1 VIRIKKLLTYEKS
14 AEKLREKAPAA
25 NKKSVVKKINNLR
38 SSFRKEIKKVKA
50 TLQS

>member
-14 AEKLREKAPAA
+14 AEKLREKDPAA
-25 NKKSVVKKINNLR
+25 NKESVVKKINLR
-38 SSFRKEIKKVKA
+38 SSLRKEMKKVKA